1 MDFRDYYQ
9 ALGVKKGATE
19 DEIRKAF
26 RKLARKHHPDVN
38 PGDSSAEAKFKELNE
53 AYEVL
58 RDPEKRKKYD
68 ALGANWRQYEHAQ
81 PAGAAEPFGWGSPF
95 GGAGGPEGNARWN
108 VNVGGAP
115 GGRPMS
121 EDQLRDMFAGGSFSD
136 FFQTFFSSAQAGP
149 TEPGG
154 RERRGGDMEHPLEL
168 SLEEAFRGVSRRLS
182 FRNTPADKPRTV
194 EVKIPAGVKD
204 GSRVRVAGEGEPGT
218 PGAGA
223 GDLYLRITVRKHPVF
238 ELKGQNLYVK
248 IQIPIATAVL
258 GGAAEVQTLDGKPLR
273 LKIPAA
279 TQPGQVFRLKGKG
292 MPAPRPRT
300 SRGDLFATVQVTIP
314 KRLSKERRG
323 HYEALAA
330 LDDNQTGRRTKV
342 EP

>member
-58 RDPEKRKKYD
+58 RDPEKRRKYD

-81 PAGAAEPFGWGSPF
+81 PARAAEPFGWGSPF
-95 GGAGGPEGNARWN
+95 GGAGGAEGNVRWN
-108 VNVGGAP
+108 VNAGGAP

-121 EDQLRDMFAGGSFSD
+121 EDQLRDMFGGGSFSD
-136 FFQTFFSSAQAGP
+136 FFQTFFSSTQAGP

-154 RERRGGDMEHPLEL
+154 QKRRGGDMEHPLEL
-168 SLEEAFRGVSRRLS
+168 SLEEAFRGATRRLS
-182 FRNTPADKPRTV
+182 FRNAPADQPRTV

-223 GDLYLRITVRKHPVF
+223 GDLYLRIAVRPHPVF

-248 IQIPIATAVL
+248 TQIPVATAVL
-258 GGAAEVQTLDGKPLR
+258 GGATEVQTLDGKPLR

-314 KRLSKERRG
+314 KRLSKGRRE

-330 LDDNQTGRRTKV
+330 LDDNQTGK
-342 EP
+342 

>member
-1 MDFRDYYQ
+1 MDFEDYYE
-9 ALGVKKGATE
+9 ALGVKKGASE

-81 PAGAAEPFGWGSPF
+81 PGAAEPFGWGSPF
-95 GGAGGPEGNARWN
+95 AGAGGPGGNVHWN
-108 VNVGGAP
+108 VNAGGAP

-121 EDQLRDMFAGGSFSD
+121 EDQIREMFGGGSFSD
-136 FFQTFFSSAQAGP
+136 FFQTFFSSAQAGT
-149 TEPGG
+149 TESGG
-154 RERRGGDMEHPLEL
+154 RKRRGGDIEHPLEL
-168 SLEEAFRGVSRRLS
+168 SLEEAFQGVTRRLS
-182 FRNTPADKPRTV
+182 FQNAPTDQPRTV
-194 EVKIPAGVKD
+194 EVKIPSGVKD

-218 PGAGA
+218 RGAGA
-223 GDLYLRITVRKHPVF
+223 GDLYLRVRVRPHPVF
-238 ELKGQNLYVK
+238 ELKGRNLYVK
-248 IQIPIATAVL
+248 TEIPVTTAVL
-258 GGAAEVQTLDGKPLR
+258 GGDAQVQTIDGKPLR

-292 MPAPRPRT
+292 MPAPRRRA

-330 LDDNQTGRRTKV
+330 LDDNHTGKRTKV
-342 EP
+342 ER